1 MSKNIDLL
9 VKKVL
14 MESLN
19 PPMKLIEPCYIS
31 ENLKYHLE
39 NNISLSEN
47 VFRVYSDNYFKLIN
61 EVRALYDDNKIELN
75 EDDIWLVESDLGK
88 MVLLENGEEVW
99 LDAPL
104 QDEMLNEAEYQG
116 KKSEDWLSY
125 ERWY

>member
-39 NNISLSEN
+39 NNICLSEN

-104 QDEMLNEAEYQG
+104 QD
-116 KKSEDWLSY
+116 
-125 ERWY
+125 